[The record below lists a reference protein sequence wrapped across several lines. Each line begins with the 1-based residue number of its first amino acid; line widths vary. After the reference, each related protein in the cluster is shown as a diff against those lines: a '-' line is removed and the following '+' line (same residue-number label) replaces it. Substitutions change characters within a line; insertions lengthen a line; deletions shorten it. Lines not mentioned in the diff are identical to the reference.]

1 MPIRNGLIK
10 PLKRNAQMISWF
22 GPPCRTSNLTS
33 VKTAVFSRMYV
44 HRRVAEAFQAVMAAI
59 VEGGDA
65 DLIDRGDYG
74 GTYCCRTVRG
84 STAKSPHSWA
94 VAADLNV
101 HHFQGSDGGEVKLG
115 RNNFHCKR
123 SEIALSLELLAPYF
137 NAWGFSWGGHWNTA
151 YIDPMHYE
159 ATELT
164 VKVLE
169 GGLSLDETGF
179 INWIRKGVGIPAI
192 GNEEPE
198 TALKVVL
205 LPGSDLIKCAPALE
219 AGTTRCNLR
228 GLAEALGYEVI
239 VEHMDEGKIYL
250 RAKGGD

>member
-101 HHFQGSDGGEVKLG
+101 HHFRASDGSDVKRGE
-115 RNNFHCKR
+115 NNFHCDR
-123 SEIALSLELLAPYF
+123 DEIAPSLTRLAPYF
-137 NAWGFSWGGHWNTA
+137 NSWGFSWGGHWNTS

-169 GGLSLDETGF
+169 GGLSDT
-179 INWIRKGVGIPAI
+179 
-192 GNEEPE
+192 E
-198 TALKVVL
+198 TALINRYRHALHIPLLGADQPAGLKVVL
-205 LPGSDLIKCAPALE
+205 LPGSNLVKCAPALE

-239 VEHMDEGKIYL
+239 VDHMDEGKIYL